1 MIVTIIM
8 ALILIALLGWLV
20 LQPLLDARQL
30 DPLPDERDPD
40 LLDLE
45 EERDALLNALR
56 ELDMRTDL
64 VLERREALRARYERK
79 AAVVLRALEAREAE
93 LAGRQPAPKRSVGRV
108 PWGAVTLV
116 SGALAIAGT
125 LGGFV
130 LPRVGLDST
139 VVTAFEEDLAASEAL
154 RDLLQEAER
163 NPSGE
168 VYASIGDI
176 HWNAEDGGSALEAYS
191 TAVNEHEDAPPR
203 AYQRLALLTF
213 EDDPG
218 RARVLLEQAR
228 LRDPMNP
235 ATLGTLAE
243 IYLSNLEVLA
253 ALDAYEDLATVIDP
267 AVDPELS
274 SRLSLLRDIEPFAR
288 SLEAEPNAS
297 DLAEVARRLWDA
309 ELLGPAGQA
318 YFQLLSDFDAN
329 DPVGLARVGEILFLN
344 ERLEDAIAFL
354 ERSLSQAAERN
365 EPAPE
370 NASLFLGNARF
381 SFGDYAGA
389 VEAWQAHLDAGG
401 EEGRVPQF
409 IEAAR
414 GVIAGEL
421 TPSDVALS
429 FTQPPEG
436 VPTAAGTTEAQTVSQ
451 GQQIY
456 QARCASCH
464 GPNGGGGAGNVLA
477 GNPSVARA
485 EYVENIIRYGRG
497 TMPGYQALLSDDEI
511 AALTSWVVDTFAP

>member
-1 MIVTIIM
+1 MTVIIIVAVLLTG
-8 ALILIALLGWLV
+8 LLGWLV

-30 DPLPDERDPD
+30 DELPDERDPD

-56 ELDMRTDL
+56 ELDIRTDL
-64 VLERREALRARYERK
+64 AHERREELRARYERK
-79 AAVVLRALEAREAE
+79 AAVVLRALEARQAE
-93 LAGRQPAPKRSVGRV
+93 LAGREPTVKRSTGRI

-116 SGALAIAGT
+116 SGAVLIAGT

-154 RDLLQEAER
+154 RDLLREAER

-168 VYASIGDI
+168 VYAQIGDI
-176 HWNAEDGGSALEAYS
+176 HWNAEDGGSAMEAYG
-191 TAVNEHEDAPPR
+191 TAVNEYEDAPAR

-228 LRDPMNP
+228 LREPNNP
-235 ATLGTLAE
+235 ATLGTLGE
-243 IYLSNLEVLA
+243 IYLSNVEVLA

-267 AVDPELS
+267 AVDPELRG
-274 SRLSLLRDIEPFAR
+274 RLTLLRDLAPFAR
-288 SLEAEPNAS
+288 SLEADPNAD
-297 DLAEVARRLWDA
+297 DLGAVASRLWDA

-318 YFQLLSDFDAN
+318 YFRLLSEFDAN
-329 DPVGLARVGEILFLN
+329 DPVALARVGELLFLN
-344 ERLEDAIAFL
+344 ERLDDAVAFL
-354 ERSLSQAAERN
+354 ERSLQQAEARGVT
-365 EPAPE
+365 APQ

-381 SFGDYAGA
+381 SVGDYEGA
-389 VEAWQAHLDAGG
+389 ITAWQAHLDGG
-401 EEGRVPQF
+401 GDTGRVPEF
-409 IEAAR
+409 IDAAR
-414 GVIAGEL
+414 GVMAGEL
-421 TPSDVALS
+421 TPSEVALS
-429 FTQPPEG
+429 FSQPAASGGPPG
-436 VPTAAGTTEAQTVSQ
+436 VASEAQVVSQ
-451 GQQIY
+451 GEQIY

-485 EYVENIIRYGRG
+485 AYVENIIRYGRG
-497 TMPGYQALLSDDEI
+497 TMPGYQALLDDDEI